1 MILDRGE
8 LPNSHGTT
16 ILEPRK
22 TQGEWD
28 SAMVRL
34 PFPAAAAVVDYPGLS
49 GQWGTHGLVERE
61 WALQVG
67 IVDFTAIP

>member
-1 MILDRGE
+1 MLSESMILDRGE

-16 ILEPRK
+16 ILDPRK

-34 PFPAAAAVVDYPGLS
+34 PCPAAAAVVHYPGLN
-49 GQWGTHGLVERE
+49 GQ
-61 WALQVG
+61 
-67 IVDFTAIP
+67 